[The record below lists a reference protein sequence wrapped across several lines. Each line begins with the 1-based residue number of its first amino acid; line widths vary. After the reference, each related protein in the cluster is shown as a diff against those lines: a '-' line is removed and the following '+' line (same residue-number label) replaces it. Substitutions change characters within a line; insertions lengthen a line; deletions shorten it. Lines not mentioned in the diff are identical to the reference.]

1 MVNALIIRP
10 NTQLVVYNRQSKKL
24 GGTRVRNSP
33 NQWVRGEGH
42 IEPIIALD
50 DFRAVQKIIS
60 ERRVDGLT
68 EGEMLSRLR
77 RTLKKEGR
85 ISTRIIDKQPAF
97 RATKPSGR
105 TLVTC
110 ATSTD

>member
-1 MVNALIIRP
+1 MDLNYIGNII
-10 NTQLVVYNRQSKKL
+10 YNRQWKKL

-68 EGEMLSRLR
+68 EGEMC
-77 RTLKKEGR
+77 
-85 ISTRIIDKQPAF
+85 
-97 RATKPSGR
+97 RAYAGH
-105 TLVTC
+105 
-110 ATSTD
+110 